1 MTGKHLGKILL
12 QGLVAMLPALLTL
25 YILYW
30 LVWSAETVLGAVF
43 NVLLPAGWY
52 IPGMGLLA
60 GVIVTFLFGLALNA
74 FLVRKTVSLAETALN
89 RIPLVRNYGVR
100 LPRCQVVAPAT

>member
-1 MTGKHLGKILL
+1 
-12 QGLVAMLPALLTL
+12 
-25 YILYW
+25 
-30 LVWSAETVLGAVF
+30 
-43 NVLLPAGWY
+43 
-52 IPGMGLLA
+52 MGLLA